1 MYGGVR
7 AVLGPKWS
15 LEVLDLLS
23 AEGPLNFTDI
33 EEAFETSADV
43 ITRRLR
49 LLEDHGLIER
59 TPHSS
64 RDVRYTIT
72 EDGQAVLDRVVE
84 IADRL
89 TSYPSS
95 DS

>member
-33 EEAFETSADV
+33 ERAFETSTDV

-49 LLEDHGLIER
+49 LLEEHGLIER
-59 TPHSS
+59 TARSS
-64 RDVRYTIT
+64 RDVRYAIT
-72 EDGQAVLDRVVE
+72 EDGRAVLDRAAE
-84 IADRL
+84 IANRL
-89 TSYPSS
+89 AE
-95 DS
+95 